1 MNMYILAG
9 DIGGTN
15 TRLLLTEYIDNKQII
30 LAEQNYLS
38 YMFPGFNEV
47 IKTFISEFNIA
58 GSIDA
63 VCMAVAGPV
72 KSAEASI
79 TNLPWH
85 ISEEELRQLLKTENV
100 CLINDFSA
108 VSYGISQLK
117 ETDLLTIQHGRSQT
131 EILDAAVVG
140 AGTGLGVSHLIWR
153 SDHYE
158 TLTSEAGHAGFA
170 PDTEQQRELLAYLL
184 QSNTHVSLEQ
194 ILSGRG
200 FKIIYNFLLK
210 TSGLQESNEVREAME
225 GEDPAKIITEY
236 ALLESDLLCQK
247 TLDLFIDIYG
257 SAAANIVLHY
267 YPVGTV
273 YIAGGIAPKIKAR
286 LNTQRFRTA
295 FVNKGLMSEN
305 MMEISIKLVLD
316 DKVGLHGAVKHAYR
330 CFGTHPART

>member
-1 MNMYILAG
+1 MYILAG
-9 DIGGTN
+9 DIGGTY
-15 TRLLLTEYIDNKQII
+15 TRLLLADYIDNKQIV
-30 LAEQNYLS
+30 LAEKSYLS
-38 YMFPGFNEV
+38 YKFPEFIEV
-47 IKTFISEFNIA
+47 IKTFISEFNITS
-58 GSIDA
+58 SIDA

-72 KSAEASI
+72 KSGEASI

-85 ISEEELRQLLKTENV
+85 ISEDKLCKLLKTENI

-108 VSYGISQLK
+108 VSYGIGQLK
-117 ETDLLTIQHGRSQT
+117 ETDFLTIQHGGSQT

-140 AGTGLGVSHLIWR
+140 AGTGLGASHLIWK

-158 TLTSEAGHAGFA
+158 TLSSEAGHAGFA
-170 PDTEQQRELLAYLL
+170 PETEQQIELLVYL
-184 QSNTHVSLEQ
+184 QQFHAHVSLEY

-200 FKIIYNFLLK
+200 FKTIYNFLLK

-225 GEDPAKIITEY
+225 EEDPAKIITEY
-236 ALLESDLLCQK
+236 GLLESDLLCQR

-257 SAAANIVLHY
+257 SATADIVLHY

-273 YIAGGIAPKIKAR
+273 YITGGIAPKIKSQ

-295 FVNKGLMSEN
+295 FANKGLMSEN

-330 CFGTHPART
+330 CFGTHPARTY